1 MDKVQFDGVTAD
13 SVKDVMEQKTSY
25 YNSQLEALRDLI
37 SSSGQLGEGVTVEGV
52 SKQRQTLLQG
62 LAVDIGGDLSLL
74 ARVKIQIYGSKYYM
88 DLFDSF
94 SFYLKDLINVLRLY
108 ASAETRSNF
117 V

>member
-1 MDKVQFDGVTAD
+1 MDTVQFSSITAD
-13 SVKDVMEQKTSY
+13 TVKSVMEQRSTY
-25 YNSQLEALRDLI
+25 YNSQIEVLRGLI
-37 SSSGQLGEGVTVEGV
+37 DTGGQVGDGVSVEGI
-52 SKQRQTLLQG
+52 SKQRQSLLQG

-88 DLFDSF
+88 ELLDGY

-108 ASAETRSNF
+108 ASAEMRSNF

>member
-1 MDKVQFDGVTAD
+1 MDKIQFEGVTAD
-13 SVKDVMEQKTSY
+13 SVKNIMEQKSSY

-37 SSSGQLGEGVTVEGV
+37 DARGQLGDGVNVENI

-62 LAVDIGGDLSLL
+62 LAVDIGSDLSLL
-74 ARVKIQIYGSKYYM
+74 ARVKVQIYGSKYYM

>member
-1 MDKVQFDGVTAD
+1 MDTTQFSSITAD
-13 SVKDVMEQKTSY
+13 NVKLVMEQRCIY
-25 YNSQLEALRDLI
+25 YNSQVEVLRSLI
-37 SSSGQLGEGVTVEGV
+37 DSGGQVGDGVSVEGI
-52 SKQRQTLLQG
+52 SKQRSSLLQG

-88 DLFDSF
+88 DLLDSY

-108 ASAETRSNF
+108 SSAEVRSNF